1 MASCQQWYDTNCVF
15 SHSAGVDQP
24 RETSIRARGFCQR
37 ARKRTWVAKSLY
49 VGGLPYSATQESVR
63 ELFEGVGEVSTVR
76 LIMDRETGQ
85 SKGFAFVDMA
95 DDAAAQEA
103 IAQLN
108 GSQFGGRSLVVNEAR
123 PREERTGGGGGG
135 GYRGGGGGGGGGG
148 YRGGGGGG
156 GYGGGGGGYGRD
168 DRGGGGRRDY

>member
-1 MASCQQWYDTNCVF
+1 
-15 SHSAGVDQP
+15 
-24 RETSIRARGFCQR
+24 
-37 ARKRTWVAKSLY
+37 VAKSLY
-49 VGGLPYSATQESVR
+49 VGGLPYSATQEAVR

-95 DDAAAQEA
+95 DDASAQEA

-123 PREERTGGGGGG
+123 PREDRGGGGG
-135 GYRGGGGGGGGGG
+135 GYRGGGGGG
-148 YRGGGGGG
+148 YR
-156 GYGGGGGGYGRD
+156 GGGGYGRD
-168 DRGGGGRRDY
+168 DRGGRRDY

>member
-1 MASCQQWYDTNCVF
+1 VF
-15 SHSAGVDQP
+15 SHSAGVYQP
-24 RETSIRARGFCQR
+24 RETSIRARGFSQR

-123 PREERTGGGGGG
+123 PREERSGGGGYRGGGGG
-135 GYRGGGGGGGGGG
+135 GYRGGGGGG
-148 YRGGGGGG
+148 
-156 GYGGGGGGYGRD
+156 YGRD
-168 DRGGGGRRDY
+168 DRGGRRDY

>member
-1 MASCQQWYDTNCVF
+1 M
-15 SHSAGVDQP
+15 
-24 RETSIRARGFCQR
+24 
-37 ARKRTWVAKSLY
+37 AKSLY

-123 PREERTGGGGGG
+123 PREDR
-135 GYRGGGGGGGGGG
+135 GGGGGGG

-156 GYGGGGGGYGRD
+156 GYRGGGGYGRD
-168 DRGGGGRRDY
+168 DRGGRRDY

>member
-1 MASCQQWYDTNCVF
+1 
-15 SHSAGVDQP
+15 
-24 RETSIRARGFCQR
+24 
-37 ARKRTWVAKSLY
+37 VAKSLY

-123 PREERTGGGGGG
+123 PREDRGGGGG
-135 GYRGGGGGGGGGG
+135 GYRGGGGG
-148 YRGGGGGG
+148 YRGGGG
-156 GYGGGGGGYGRD
+156 GYGGGYGGRD
-168 DRGGGGRRDY
+168 DRGGRRDY

>member
-1 MASCQQWYDTNCVF
+1 
-15 SHSAGVDQP
+15 
-24 RETSIRARGFCQR
+24 
-37 ARKRTWVAKSLY
+37 
-49 VGGLPYSATQESVR
+49 VGGLPYTTTQEAVR

-95 DDAAAQEA
+95 DDASAQEA

-123 PREERTGGGGGG
+123 PREDRGGGG
-135 GYRGGGGGGGGGG
+135 GYRGGGGG
-148 YRGGGGGG
+148 YRS
-156 GYGGGGGGYGRD
+156 GGGYGRD
-168 DRGGGGRRDY
+168 DRGRRDY

>member
-1 MASCQQWYDTNCVF
+1 
-15 SHSAGVDQP
+15 
-24 RETSIRARGFCQR
+24 
-37 ARKRTWVAKSLY
+37 VAKSLY

-123 PREERTGGGGGG
+123 PREDRGGGGYRGGGGG
-135 GYRGGGGGGGGGG
+135 GYRGGGGGG
-148 YRGGGGGG
+148 YGG
-156 GYGGGGGGYGRD
+156 GYGGRD
-168 DRGGGGRRDY
+168 DRGGRRDY